1 MRNATHPLSST
12 RRRGSIR
19 RVVAM
24 WRDERDFESS
34 VVMGP
39 RLRGDDTENSGGS
52 VNLLRALL
60 TCAIVA
66 LLASPANAD
75 TLRVGKA
82 GREAFSFV
90 PADVGARS
98 G

>member
-1 MRNATHPLSST
+1 MRNATHPLSSP
-12 RRRGSIR
+12 RRRGPIR

-39 RLRGDDTENSGGS
+39 CLRGDDTENSGGT
-52 VNLLRALL
+52 VNLLTALL
-60 TCAIVA
+60 ACAIVA

-75 TLRVGKA
+75 TLRVGNVTHVLLNLDETITK
-82 GREAFSFV
+82 E
-90 PADVGARS
+90 
-98 G
+98 